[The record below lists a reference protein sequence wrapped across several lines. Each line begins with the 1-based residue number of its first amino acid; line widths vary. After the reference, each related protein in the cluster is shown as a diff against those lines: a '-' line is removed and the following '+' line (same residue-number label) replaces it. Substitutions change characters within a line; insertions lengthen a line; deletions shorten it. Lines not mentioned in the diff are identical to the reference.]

1 MGHLDASIVSG
12 NWFTICFT
20 SDWVGEMGADTD
32 GALEERLYCLGS
44 VGGG

>member
-1 MGHLDASIVSG
+1 MGPLDSSGASG

-32 GALEERLYCLGS
+32 AALEERLYCLGR